1 MCFNFSFSA
10 SSLCPSSAQWYVFLW
25 FLAYV
30 VWCLA
35 QFSLLSCSVLFKKVF
50 FISRRKLRCSIMVHI
65 HAFPDLDSFVSSLN
79 SSLALLLLWPGHLK
93 NSILVQILSLPTMCV
108 LEQLTEASQASFP
121 HRWDEAIQSL
131 RGFGWAIN
139 ESVLVTHL
147 RKHLSRIL
155 NPTPLVCHLLA
166 VFWSWRIWFFVLF
179 PPDIIPVSPST
190 SLVSKLPF
198 TPKVCSPRTSAVV
211 SFRISLCPYM
221 CQTRCWMPSLSFW
234 SCFYCSQFVFVSS
247 IWLCFWSVANSG
259 MQVGRARS

>member
-1 MCFNFSFSA
+1 MAWSSEKLYLGSNLVSTNYVCPWTTYWSF
-10 SSLCPSSAQWYVFLW
+10 PG
-25 FLAYV
+25 
-30 VWCLA
+30 
-35 QFSLLSCSVLFKKVF
+35 
-50 FISRRKLRCSIMVHI
+50 FIS
-65 HAFPDLDSFVSSLN
+65 SS
-79 SSLALLLLWPGHLK
+79 
-93 NSILVQILSLPTMCV
+93 M
-108 LEQLTEASQASFP
+108 
-121 HRWDEAIQSL
+121 

-139 ESVLVTHL
+139 ESVLMTHL

-166 VFWSWRIWFFVLF
+166 VFRSWRIWFFVLF

-198 TPKVCSPRTSAVV
+198 TRKVRSPRTSAVV
-211 SFRISLCPYM
+211 SFQISLCPYM

-234 SCFYCSQFVFVSS
+234 SCFYCSQFVFVSF